1 MPTLFTVNLT
11 KPAYRHLESFRRYDR
26 NRILDGIKEQLTHSP
41 NEETR
46 NKKMLRENPLSDWE
60 LRIHPF
66 RVFYEVDESKKLV
79 RVVAVGIKE
88 RKKLTIGG
96 KEIEI

>member
-1 MPTLFTVNLT
+1 MPTLFT
-11 KPAYRHLESFRRYDR
+11 
-26 NRILDGIKEQLTHSP
+26 I

-46 NKKMLRENPLSDWE
+46 NKRLLRENPLSNWE

-66 RVFYEVDESKKLV
+66 RVFYQVDEPGKLV

-88 RKKLTIGG
+88 RNRLTIGG
-96 KEIEI
+96 KELEI

>member
-1 MPTLFTVNLT
+1 MPILSTFNIT
-11 KPAYRHLESFRRYDR
+11 KPANRLIESFSRYER
-26 NRILDGIKEQLTHSP
+26 KSILDGIREQLTHSP
-41 NEETR
+41 TEETR

-66 RVFYEVDESKKLV
+66 WVFYEVDELKKLV

-88 RKKLTIGG
+88 RNK
-96 KEIEI
+96 